1 MSIRETFSKL
11 INLAVI
17 IQYDKGAVMQISVV
31 LGHVYHILVEGFSET
46 GLFRHLSNYVF
57 GVRNFDFT
65 KSMRVIFFFKM
76 FKILTR
82 F

>member
-17 IQYDKGAVMQISVV
+17 IQYDKGGVMQISVV
-31 LGHVYHILVEGFSET
+31 LGHVYHILVEGSSET

>member
-31 LGHVYHILVEGFSET
+31 LGHVYHILVEGSSET

-57 GVRNFDFT
+57 GVRNFDLT